1 MEKATIN
8 KKIIL
13 IIIIFIFSFVNL
25 SGCEEFDDIELKN
38 PNYKYVTV
46 SVTAKVGVGPLEEKL
61 LPDMQIE
68 IRIEKDGAVQKSGF
82 VTTNNAG
89 VTPPVTYTVQLYKE
103 QDITVTGNLLSVLP
117 QEYIDQG
124 YSVWTIDY
132 QVYTW
137 DIVNSLVD
145 WGETTSWSP
154 ILYFTVTKI

>member
-25 SGCEEFDDIELKN
+25 SGCEEFEDIELKK

-68 IRIEKDGAVQKSGF
+68 IRIEKDGAVKKTGI
-82 VTTNNAG
+82 VTTNYAG
-89 VTPPVTYTVQLYKE
+89 VAPPVTHTVQLYKE

-137 DIVNSLVD
+137 DIVNSLID